1 MNTARS
7 WLVQATIVLAAVG
20 VGAQEKPSY
29 QAKTIAPGIQELVI
43 HDESGLAMKVIASV
57 GDDGVLLVDS
67 GTKGNGEA
75 LAEAVKALGKGAPKY
90 IINTHSHFEHIG
102 GQLAFGKGPVIIG
115 HRNLRDRYVN
125 GLYVFNE
132 FPQEA
137 LPQVTF
143 TDTLSL
149 FFNGEEVKL
158 LAFPGAHDDSDIIV
172 WFTKSKVVCTEA
184 LCNCHHFPSVDGET
198 GDVTRYPETVE
209 KIIRMLPEDV
219 LLVPGHAD
227 DCNMAEFRSFHEMLA
242 KTRDIVR
249 AEVAKGKTLQ
259 QLRKDDVLAGYAS
272 YESYMGRNDWL
283 ATLYDGLTTSREDR
297 GDRPWAYGL
306 LYKEWK
312 EKGADAVIQLFNELK
327 ARQPATHVITEDT
340 LVFTGRRI
348 VRLGGSKDG
357 IKLLETYMKENPKGR
372 NMPLCHLGLASAHDK
387 LGNRAEALKY
397 YKLSLEAFPGEQS
410 IIDKVKELEKPAAA
424 E

>member
-1 MNTARS
+1 MHSARS
-7 WLVQATIVLAAVG
+7 WLVLATIVLAAVG

-43 HDESGLAMKVIASV
+43 HDESGLAVKVIASV

-67 GTKGNGEA
+67 GEKGHGEA
-75 LAEAVKALGKGAPKY
+75 LAEAVKALGKGAPKF

-102 GQLAFGKGPVIIG
+102 GQLAFSKGPVIIG
-115 HRNLRDRYVN
+115 HKNLRDRYIN

-143 TDTLSL
+143 SDSLTL
-149 FFNGEEVKL
+149 FFNGEEIRL

-172 WFTKSKVVCTEA
+172 WFTRSKVVCTEA

-209 KIIRMLPEDV
+209 RIIRTLPEDV
-219 LLVPGHAD
+219 ILVPGHAD
-227 DCNMAEFRSFHEMLA
+227 DCDMAGFRSFHEMLA

-249 AEVAKGKTLQ
+249 AEVAKGKTLE
-259 QLRKDDVLAGYAS
+259 QLKKEDVLAGFAS

-283 ATLYDGLTTSREDR
+283 DTLYAGLTTKHVER
-297 GDRPWAYGL
+297 GDLPWPYGL
-306 LYKEWK
+306 LYKAEK
-312 EKGADAVIQLFNELK
+312 EKGADAVIGLYRELK
-327 ARQPATHVITEDT
+327 ARQPATHFLTEDT
-340 LVFTGRRI
+340 LLFTGRRI
-348 VRLGGSKDG
+348 VRLGRYQDG

-387 LGNRAEALKY
+387 LGNRAEALRF
-397 YKLSLEAFPGEQS
+397 YKLSLEAFPGES
-410 IIDKVKELEKPAAA
+410 SLIDKVKEIEKPVAAK
-424 E
+424 

>member
-7 WLVQATIVLAAVG
+7 WLVQATVVLAAAG

-43 HDESGLAMKVIASV
+43 HDDSGLAVKVIASV
-57 GDDGVLLVDS
+57 GEDGVLLVDS
-67 GTKGNGEA
+67 GYKAHGEA
-75 LAEAVKALGKGAPKY
+75 LAEAVKAFGKGAPRY
-90 IINTHSHFEHIG
+90 IINTHSHAEHVG
-102 GQLAFGKGPVIIG
+102 GQIAFGKGPVIIG

-143 TDTLSL
+143 TDALTL
-149 FFNGEEVKL
+149 FFNGEEIRL

-172 WFTKSKVVCTEA
+172 WFTRSKVVCTEA

-209 KIIRMLPEDV
+209 RIIRALPEDV

-227 DCNMAEFRSFHEMLA
+227 DCNMKEFRSFHEMLT

-249 AEVAKGKTLQ
+249 AEVAKGKSVE
-259 QLRKDDVLAGYAS
+259 QLRNEDVLAGYTS

-283 ATLYDGLTTSREDR
+283 DTLYDGLTSPREDR

-312 EKGADAVIQLFNELK
+312 EKGADAVIGLYHELR
-327 ARQPATHVITEDT
+327 ARQPATHVVTEDT
-340 LVFTGRRI
+340 LLFTGRRI
-348 VRLGGSKDG
+348 VRLGGSEDG
-357 IKLLETYMKENPKGR
+357 IRLLETYMQENPKGR
-372 NMPLCHLGLASAHDK
+372 NMRLCHLGLASAHDK
-387 LGNRAEALKY
+387 LGNRTEALKY
-397 YKLSLEAFPGEQS
+397 YKLSLEGFPGEPS
-410 IIDKVKELEKPAAA
+410 IIERVKALEQPAAA
-424 E
+424 K